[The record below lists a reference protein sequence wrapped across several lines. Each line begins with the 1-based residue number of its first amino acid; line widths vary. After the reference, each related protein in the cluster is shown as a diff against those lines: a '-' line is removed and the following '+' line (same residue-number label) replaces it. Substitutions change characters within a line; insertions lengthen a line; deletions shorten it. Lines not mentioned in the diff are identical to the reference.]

1 MGRSIL
7 AAASPVILH
16 CDLDAFYASV
26 EQILDPSL
34 AGKAVIVGGDPRK
47 RGVVAAASYEAR
59 TFGVHSAMPLATAV
73 RLCPQGVFIP
83 PHFDLYGSYS
93 QQVFDVYR
101 RCSPLVEPLSLD
113 EAYLDLAGTE
123 RAIGP
128 ARDVA
133 LRIRDE
139 VKATT
144 QLDLSIGIGASKVVA
159 KIASDLRKPRGF
171 VEVAPGEEPAFLAP
185 LPLRRLPGLGPSTEE
200 RLRPLGLQTIGD
212 LAALPIK
219 ELLRRLGKHGFE
231 LWEFAHGIDRRPV
244 VPPGDPKSIS
254 RETTFDHDVDD
265 PAEIETVLRQ
275 LAQHAAKNM
284 RDNGLHCRTVNLK
297 LRYANFETIAR
308 SHTLPQPTTVEDV
321 IVQQAVELFRI
332 AWDRSRKIRLIGAG
346 VSNFSQAT
354 QQPGLFDEGP
364 TKQAAITA
372 SLDKIRNRYGWTALT
387 VGPAGGMEQRD
398 WRREDLPE

>member
-1 MGRSIL
+1 M
-7 AAASPVILH
+7 ILH

-34 AGKAVIVGGDPRK
+34 AGKPVIVGGDPRK

-59 TFGVHSAMPLATAV
+59 AFGVHSAMPLGTAV
-73 RLCPQGVFIP
+73 RLCPNGVFIQ
-83 PHFDLYGSYS
+83 PHFDVYGQYS

-101 RCSPLVEPLSLD
+101 RYTPLVEPLSLD

-123 RAIGP
+123 RALGP
-128 ARDVA
+128 AREVA

-139 VKATT
+139 VKVGTR
-144 QLDLSIGIGASKVVA
+144 LELSIGMGTCKVVA
-159 KIASDLRKPRGF
+159 KIASDLKKPRGF
-171 VEVAPGEEPAFLAP
+171 VEVVPGEEAAFLSP

-200 RLRPLGLQTIGD
+200 RLRPLRLQTIGD
-212 LAALPIK
+212 LAALPID
-219 ELLRRLGKHGFE
+219 ELLKRLGKHGFD

-265 PAEIETVLRQ
+265 SAEVEAVLRQ

-297 LRYANFETIAR
+297 LRYANFETISR
-308 SHTLPQPTTVEDV
+308 GHTLTQPTAVEDV
-321 IVQQAVELFRI
+321 IVQE
-332 AWDRSRKIRLIGAG
+332 
-346 VSNFSQAT
+346 
-354 QQPGLFDEGP
+354 
-364 TKQAAITA
+364 
-372 SLDKIRNRYGWTALT
+372 AL
-387 VGPAGGMEQRD
+387 Q
-398 WRREDLPE
+398 

>member
-1 MGRSIL
+1 M
-7 AAASPVILH
+7 ILH

-26 EQILDPSL
+26 EQILDPGL
-34 AGKAVIVGGDPRK
+34 AGKPVIVGGDPRK

-59 TFGVHSAMPLATAV
+59 AFGVHSAMPLATAV
-73 RLCPQGVFIP
+73 RLCPQGVFIR
-83 PHFDLYGSYS
+83 PHFDVYGEYS
-93 QQVFDVYR
+93 QRVFEVYR
-101 RCSPLVEPLSLD
+101 RCTPLVEPLSLD

-123 RAIGP
+123 RAIGAP
-128 ARDVA
+128 REVA

-139 VKATT
+139 VKTGT
-144 QLDLSIGIGASKVVA
+144 RLDLSIGVGTSKVVA

-171 VEVAPGEEPAFLAP
+171 VEVTPGEEAGFLAP

-212 LAALPIK
+212 LAKLPIE
-219 ELLRRLGKHGFE
+219 ELLRRLGKHGFD
-231 LWEFAHGIDRRPV
+231 LWEFAQGIDRRPV

-265 PAEIETVLRQ
+265 DAELEAVLRQ

-297 LRYANFETIAR
+297 LRYATFETISR
-308 SHTLPQPTTVEDV
+308 SHTLPQPSSVEDI
-321 IVQQAVELFRI
+321 IVQQALELFRA

-346 VSNFSQAT
+346 VSNFSPPTRQL
-354 QQPGLFDEGP
+354 GLFDQGP
-364 TKQAAITA
+364 SKQEAITA
-372 SLDKIRNRYGWTALT
+372 SLDKIRDRYGWTALT
-387 VGPAGGMEQRD
+387 VGPAGKMEQRD